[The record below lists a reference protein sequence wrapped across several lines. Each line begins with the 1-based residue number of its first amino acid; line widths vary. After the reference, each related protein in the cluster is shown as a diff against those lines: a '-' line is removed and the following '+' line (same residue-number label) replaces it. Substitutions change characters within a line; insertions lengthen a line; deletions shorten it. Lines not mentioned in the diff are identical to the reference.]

1 MTQSDSER
9 LNLIKNDVAQNKL
22 KDSSL
27 LFRKFII
34 HELDF
39 MKLANLAVRTANNSI
54 NTKATTNTTET
65 TSDMSKSKPIENNN
79 QDIPMD
85 SDDGGGIPPQTNEHQ
100 INKTTTNDDL
110 LLRKQIQRL
119 LDDESLSCQSR
130 SEKIISIIYNHN
142 KAEALAVTR
151 EQLDNPEKK
160 KLLKGG
166 GNDSTKTNTTTKTKT
181 KAN

>member
-85 SDDGGGIPPQTNEHQ
+85 SDDGGGIPPQTNELQ

-119 LDDESLSCQSR
+119 LDDESLSCHSR

-142 KAEALAVTR
+142 KAEALAVTI

-160 KLLKGG
+160 
-166 GNDSTKTNTTTKTKT
+166 NC
-181 KAN
+181 

>member
-1 MTQSDSER
+1 M
-9 LNLIKNDVAQNKL
+9 
-22 KDSSL
+22 
-27 LFRKFII
+27 F
-34 HELDF
+34 
-39 MKLANLAVRTANNSI
+39 
-54 NTKATTNTTET
+54 
-65 TSDMSKSKPIENNN
+65 
-79 QDIPMD
+79 
-85 SDDGGGIPPQTNEHQ
+85 DGGGMPPQTNEHQ

-181 KAN
+181 KANRQSETKDT